1 MNILI
6 WLLMGAIA
14 GWLAGKVVR
23 GRDSG
28 LLVNMIVG
36 LVGAVLGG
44 WLFSQLNIASPGGF
58 LGDVIVAF
66 VGAVILLLLLQVVG
80 GKRSRR

>member
-1 MNILI
+1 MTDTSIQKTTYMPALDG
-6 WLLMGAIA
+6 LRALAVFAVIA
-14 GWLAGKVVR
+14 YHL
-23 GRDSG
+23 
-28 LLVNMIVG
+28 NMPF
-36 LVGAVLGG
+36 A
-44 WLFSQLNIASPGGF
+44 PGGF